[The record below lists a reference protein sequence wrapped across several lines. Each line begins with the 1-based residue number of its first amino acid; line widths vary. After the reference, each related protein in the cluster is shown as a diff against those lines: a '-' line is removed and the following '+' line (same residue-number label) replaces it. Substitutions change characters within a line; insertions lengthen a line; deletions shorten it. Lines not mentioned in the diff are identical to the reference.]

1 MDKLYVNKYSRK
13 NNNEYN
19 SLMPQWGDT
28 KDIKV
33 KLELFHT
40 KTDLLLEFDIIEK
53 ELRMESKFNNDK
65 VYEDSCVEFF
75 VKRCDSKEYLNFE
88 ISASSFM
95 LVGKGDS
102 RFDRVLFSNK
112 EISEIKRD
120 ISILEVNRNNCH
132 WRVNISINLVKWGL
146 LNDGE
151 NIENL
156 ILKGNFYKCGDK
168 LKEPHYLSLF
178 SINSESPNFHV
189 PNSFKE
195 ILFI

>member
-13 NNNEYN
+13 YNNEYH
-19 SLMPQWGDT
+19 SLMPQWEDA

-53 ELRMESKFNNDK
+53 ELRMESKFNNDT

-95 LVGKGDS
+95 LVGKGES
-102 RFDRVLFSNK
+102 RFNRVLFRNK

-120 ISILEVNRNNCH
+120 ISILEKNRNNCH

-146 LNDGE
+146 LNAGE

-178 SINSESPNFHV
+178 PINSESPNFHV